1 MIVGILKEIKI
12 AENRVS
18 MTPAGVEVMIHHKH
32 QVLVEKNAG
41 KGSGFSD
48 EEYVQA
54 GATIVDSP
62 AEIFA
67 KSDMVMHVKE
77 PQPQAAVT

>member
-18 MTPAGVEVMIHHKH
+18 MTPAGVEVMVHNKH

-41 KGSGFSD
+41 KGSGFPNA
-48 EEYVQA
+48 EYQKA
-54 GATIVDSP
+54 GATIVDTA
-62 AEIFA
+62 AEI
-67 KSDMVMHVKE
+67 
-77 PQPQAAVT
+77 